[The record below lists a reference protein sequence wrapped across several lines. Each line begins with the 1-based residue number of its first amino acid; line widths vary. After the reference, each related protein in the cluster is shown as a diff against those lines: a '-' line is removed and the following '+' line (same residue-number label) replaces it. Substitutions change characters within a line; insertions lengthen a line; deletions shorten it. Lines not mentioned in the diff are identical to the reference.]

1 MAHPR
6 PDDAEHDE
14 FDDDGT
20 GQQHE
25 GGQGVGGIA
34 EDSLCCTAEQIAAR
48 RDGGGGQLSGALAMI
63 IGGAIVV
70 GAAVYFKTGIN
81 WGSLAG

>member
-14 FDDDGT
+14 FDGDGT

-34 EDSLCCTAEQIAAR
+34 EDSLCCVKLTTKKFK
-48 RDGGGGQLSGALAMI
+48 I
-63 IGGAIVV
+63 IS
-70 GAAVYFKTGIN
+70 F
-81 WGSLAG
+81 

>member
-14 FDDDGT
+14 FDGDGT

-34 EDSLCCTAEQIAAR
+34 EDSLCCTAEQIAA
-48 RDGGGGQLSGALAMI
+48 
-63 IGGAIVV
+63 
-70 GAAVYFKTGIN
+70 AVM
-81 WGSLAG
+81 A